1 METKYKYFLLDGY
14 EVVASFVTREEVW
27 DVINSLGMKPGE
39 YVYME
44 KEDNWYFP
52 KDPNLSIFNIDF
64 INILNKALAIN

>member
-14 EVVASFVTREEVW
+14 EVVASFCTREEVW

-52 KDPNLSIFNIDF
+52 KDSKLSIFNIDF
-64 INILNKALAIN
+64 INVLNEALTIN